1 MVRSKRTS
9 FGGGQASEPYLKRFP
24 GVADEKRRIHA
35 AQTAV
40 LDAAV
45 GKVLDKLRS
54 AGPYQAFFYLL
65 KHWILPAIF
74 ALIIFLFLV
83 AAVVT
88 LVNRASFAVFDH
100 IGQVCTPGENP
111 PARPVTGIATAKF
124 ETNALCAPTGL
135 AVEKNKSYRISLV
148 VTDPWEDGHKF
159 NETDPER
166 AKGIETGPQ
175 GFGFEKMRPVM
186 VLGLPIRRLLS
197 SNWFA
202 QIIRIGNKG
211 FGEIVLS
218 YERKEG
224 PPPAAT
230 SYTATFRARRSGELF
245 AYVNDTVIGIPGY
258 FDYFY
263 RLNNKGKA
271 DLTLE
276 LLPDK

>member
-1 MVRSKRTS
+1 
-9 FGGGQASEPYLKRFP
+9 
-24 GVADEKRRIHA
+24 
-35 AQTAV
+35 
-40 LDAAV
+40 
-45 GKVLDKLRS
+45 
-54 AGPYQAFFYLL
+54 
-65 KHWILPAIF
+65 
-74 ALIIFLFLV
+74 
-83 AAVVT
+83 
-88 LVNRASFAVFDH
+88 
-100 IGQVCTPGENP
+100 
-111 PARPVTGIATAKF
+111 
-124 ETNALCAPTGL
+124 
-135 AVEKNKSYRISLV
+135 
-148 VTDPWEDGHKF
+148 
-159 NETDPER
+159 
-166 AKGIETGPQ
+166 
-175 GFGFEKMRPVM
+175 M